1 MSARRS
7 IRSSVAVLAAWVC
20 AVALLVAAPV
30 ALSSSIAPAPAAA
43 AASGADFNPG
53 NIISDAAFYDSNA
66 MGSPEI
72 QAFMERQ
79 VRSCS
84 SGYTCLKDYRQNTD
98 TRPADRY
105 CNGYEGR
112 GNESAS
118 TIIDRVARS
127 CGISQ
132 KVILVLLE
140 KEQSLVTSTAPS
152 ARDYAAATGQGCP
165 DTAPCDSA
173 TLGFFYQVYY
183 AARQYKIYKAFPRD
197 FGYQAGR
204 WNNILYHPYNNCGTQ
219 RVYIENQA
227 TAGLYIYTP
236 YVPNQAALNNM
247 YGEGDTCSSYG
258 NRNFWRLYTD
268 WFGSTQA
275 DLDRAPFG
283 GYNLVVERGL
293 FTVQGWALDPDEPS
307 TQLTIS
313 LKVDGKDD
321 WARFTANSYR
331 PDVGAVHA
339 GYGNHHGMD
348 SSFEIEGGSH
358 EVCVIARN
366 VGRGVDTTF
375 GCTTIDVV
383 TASPYGGSS
392 LEVQPGGVHIT
403 GWTLDTDTK
412 DSLAVHV
419 WVDDKPSAYI
429 ANAYRPDIPAVFPG
443 WSDRH
448 GIDIKMPVS
457 AGRHNICVYAINVG
471 RGSNKL
477 LECYNVDIP
486 SGSPFGSLD
495 SVVAVP
501 GGLQVR
507 GWAIDPNTKE
517 SIAVHAW
524 RGSSVNALRAS
535 KARPDVAI
543 AYPDF
548 GEAHGFD
555 DFIAA
560 PAGDAQVCAYGINVG
575 WGDNSLLSCK
585 TATVM
590 TGSPFGG
597 IDTTVV
603 GTDVRLRGW
612 TIDPDTTSP
621 IDVHVYVDGG
631 AFATKANVSRPD
643 VGRVYPGY
651 GSAHGI
657 DTTFSLS
664 EGTHRLCAYGINVGT
679 GTNALLGCSD
689 VTMPRVTP
697 FGGTDATVD
706 GRSVILRGWTIDPD
720 TVNPIQVHVYANGSP
735 AAVVTANAY
744 RPDVGAAYPGFGNN
758 HGIETRLS
766 LPAGKHQ
773 ICSYGINV
781 GLGSANTL
789 LGCQNVT
796 VR

>member
-132 KVILVLLE
+132 KVILVLLQ

-268 WFGSTQA
+268 WFGSTES
-275 DLDRAPFG
+275 DLAH
-283 GYNLVVERGL
+283 
-293 FTVQGWALDPDEPS
+293 
-307 TQLTIS
+307 
-313 LKVDGKDD
+313 
-321 WARFTANSYR
+321 R
-331 PDVGAVHA
+331 PV
-339 GYGNHHGMD
+339 
-348 SSFEIEGGSH
+348 
-358 EVCVIARN
+358 
-366 VGRGVDTTF
+366 
-375 GCTTIDVV
+375 
-383 TASPYGGSS
+383 
-392 LEVQPGGVHIT
+392 
-403 GWTLDTDTK
+403 
-412 DSLAVHV
+412 
-419 WVDDKPSAYI
+419 
-429 ANAYRPDIPAVFPG
+429 
-443 WSDRH
+443 
-448 GIDIKMPVS
+448 
-457 AGRHNICVYAINVG
+457 
-471 RGSNKL
+471 
-477 LECYNVDIP
+477 
-486 SGSPFGSLD
+486 GSLD
-495 SVVAVP
+495 VVEVSP
-501 GGLQVR
+501 GQFRVA
-507 GWAIDPNTKE
+507 GWA
-517 SIAVHAW
+517 A
-524 RGSSVNALRAS
+524 
-535 KARPDVAI
+535 
-543 AYPDF
+543 
-548 GEAHGFD
+548 
-555 DFIAA
+555 
-560 PAGDAQVCAYGINVG
+560 
-575 WGDNSLLSCK
+575 
-585 TATVM
+585 
-590 TGSPFGG
+590 
-597 IDTTVV
+597 
-603 GTDVRLRGW
+603 
-612 TIDPDTTSP
+612 DPDTADS
-621 IDVHVYVDGG
+621 IDVHVYIGG
-631 AFATKANVSRPD
+631 A
-643 VGRVYPGY
+643 GY
-651 GSAHGI
+651 AVRA
-657 DTTFSLS
+657 D
-664 EGTHRLCAYGINVGT
+664 
-679 GTNALLGCSD
+679 
-689 VTMPRVTP
+689 
-697 FGGTDATVD
+697 
-706 GRSVILRGWTIDPD
+706 RS
-720 TVNPIQVHVYANGSP
+720 
-735 AAVVTANAY
+735 
-744 RPDVGAAYPGFGNN
+744 RPDVGAAFPGLGAARGFDR
-758 HGIETRLS
+758 TF
-766 LPAGKHQ
+766 PASAEGELQ
-773 ICSYGINV
+773 VCAWAINV
-781 GLGSANTL
+781 GPGANTL
-789 LGCQNVT
+789 LGCRSMTAMAGSPIVTIDSTQLTVSSMTIAGWAIDPDTTEPVSLHVYVDGVGRISSANRNRADLAPHYPAYGTRHGFSETIALTPGDHSVCIYAINVGVGDNRTVTCST
-796 VR
+796 VRVPGGPDQGREPIGALDVVSVSGQTVTAAGWAIDPDTATAIPVHIYFGANGVATQADRRRSDIGAAFPLYGAGHGFSASAPLTANRLDVCAYAINTAGPNRLLGCKTVESALAPQALGRSPIGSLDVVSVSPDGRSLRVAGWAIDPDTAGPTAIHAYLDGVGAISETNRDRPDVAASYPAYGVRRGYDVSMPLRTGSRSVCVYAVDDTGRSNTLLGCRAIP